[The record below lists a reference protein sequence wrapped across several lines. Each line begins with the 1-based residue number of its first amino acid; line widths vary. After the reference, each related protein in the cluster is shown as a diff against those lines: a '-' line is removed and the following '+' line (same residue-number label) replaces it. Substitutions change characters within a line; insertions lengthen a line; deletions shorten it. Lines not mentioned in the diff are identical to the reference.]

1 MAAAAKEG
9 IGRQRKRL
17 SVVSGNSLID
27 GLAAAAIEDSMSSA
41 SQKGSITGLVSE
53 YDGKSKKGYAP
64 YNPKKANQDS
74 LVMWEDADSNS
85 LLLCVMDGH
94 GEFGDK
100 VSQDLKKNW
109 PPLLFGHPD
118 IMTDVPKA
126 ITESLDTAEKNML
139 KKMAGNA
146 DFSGTTFVCVLIRE
160 NEMWSAN
167 VGDSRATGG
176 VRLGSSEA
184 DAAKGPEGSIY
195 FQTITEDQKPD
206 TPAEK
211 ERIIAA
217 GGRVFAVQYDDG
229 IDGPQRVW
237 LGNMDIPGLAM
248 ARSLG
253 DTIAHSAGVISEPI
267 ITYEILDPEKM
278 AFIVIASDGLWE
290 FMTDQ
295 DVIAQVAAAVN
306 EGKALRPI
314 VDELIN
320 TSNNLW
326 LKEEEVI
333 DDTTVC
339 VAFLN
344 GYPPAADA

>member
-1 MAAAAKEG
+1 MAANAKEG

-27 GLAAAAIEDSMSSA
+27 GLAAAAIEDSA
-41 SQKGSITGLVSE
+41 GAENEKGSTQTVIAE
-53 YDGKSKKGYAP
+53 YNGKSKKGYAP

-74 LVMWEDADSNS
+74 LVMWEDAASNS

-118 IMTDVPKA
+118 ILTDVPKA
-126 ITESLDTAEKNML
+126 LTESLNEAEQNML

-146 DFSGTTFVCVLIRE
+146 DFSGTTFVCVIIRG
-160 NEMWSAN
+160 NEMWSGN
-167 VGDSRATGG
+167 VGDSRCTAGD
-176 VRLGSSEA
+176 RAEDGS
-184 DAAKGPEGSIY
+184 
-195 FQTITEDQKPD
+195 FVFRTVTEDQKPD
-206 TPAEK
+206 SPGEK

-253 DTIAHSAGVISEPI
+253 DTIAHSAGVISEPV
-267 ITYEILDPEKM
+267 ITYEVLDPEKT
-278 AFIVIASDGLWE
+278 AFLVIASDGLWE
-290 FMTDQ
+290 FMSDQ
-295 DVIAQVAAAVN
+295 DVISQTAAAVA
-306 EGKALRPI
+306 EGKQLRPI

-339 VAFLN
+339 VAYLT
-344 GYPPAADA
+344 GYPPADEAAAASS